1 MNGVIVIVLC
11 EFLLQKAMR
20 VHVNHPDIQTL
31 QFLQLD
37 EVASRA
43 LSIGPLPNFYV
54 SSCCNPNT
62 FALKVVFLVVLTK
75 A

>member
-1 MNGVIVIVLC
+1 MIVIVLC
-11 EFLLQKAMR
+11 EFPLQMTIH
-20 VHVNHPDIQTL
+20 VPVNHPNIQTL